1 MTTSQGV
8 PEPNPTREL
17 EDRIADLESRLDDMA
32 RLRRLETRPL
42 RVLRHLVPLEA
53 RNHLRAARR
62 EELLAARSLLDHWIE
77 RLEREPKGESRRE
90 TIELD

>member
-1 MTTSQGV
+1 MTTPQAA
-8 PEPNPTREL
+8 PEPTVRTEL

-42 RVLRHLVPLEA
+42 RVLRHLVPVEA

-77 RLEREPKGESRRE
+77 RLEREPKSESRRE
-90 TIELD
+90 TIELE